1 MTDATSPAMIDML
14 EALRRALAPH
24 YRVDREIGAG
34 GMARVFLAEEQH
46 PRRSVAIKVMDPE
59 LSNRISRERF
69 VREVELSS
77 RLNHPHVVPILT
89 ANECLF
95 LPEGPDGLCYY
106 VMPYIEGESLRYR
119 LQREQRLPL
128 EDALHMF
135 HDVADALAY
144 AHAQGVIHRDV
155 KPENI
160 LISGGHAM
168 VADFGIARAISA
180 AGGDTLTAV
189 GQPIG
194 SPAYMS
200 PEQLAGSRAIDERTD
215 VYSLGCVLYEM
226 LVGEPPLLDLVG
238 QSSKNRHSLE
248 SALRLGKVSS
258 GRARV
263 VKEAIARA
271 LSPLPQDRFG
281 SVAEF
286 AAFVGAT
293 GRDSGERLAVGRWPL
308 GRWKSAL
315 LGAAGALVLVTLVMH
330 PNRGGALNPNR
341 IVVALPENHTGD
353 PTLDALGHLAAD
365 WVTQGLAQSGLVE
378 VVHPPSESDEGR
390 HLDQMAVRALARETR
405 AGTVVAGAY
414 YLQRDSVWFQVEF
427 VDGADGRV
435 LTASDAM
442 GAPRTTPFAA
452 ADAVRRRVTAALD
465 TLLARQPRR

>member
-1 MTDATSPAMIDML
+1 MIDML

-24 YRVDREIGAG
+24 YRVEREIGAG

-59 LSNRISRERF
+59 LGSRISRERF

-77 RLNHPHVVPILT
+77 RLNHPHIVPILT
-89 ANECLF
+89 ASECPF

-106 VMPYIEGESLRYR
+106 VMPYIEGESLRAR
-119 LQREQRLPL
+119 LQRERRLPL
-128 EDALHMF
+128 EDALHLF
-135 HDVADALAY
+135 HDMADGLAY
-144 AHAQGVIHRDV
+144 AHVQGTIHRDV

-180 AGGDTLTAV
+180 AGGDTLTGV
-189 GQPIG
+189 GQAIG

-200 PEQLAGSRAIDERTD
+200 PEQLAGSPALDERTD

-238 QSSKNRHSLE
+238 QSSRNRHSLD
-248 SALRLGKVSS
+248 SALRTGKVSS
-258 GRARV
+258 SVARPL
-263 VKEAIARA
+263 KDA
-271 LSPLPQDRFG
+271 LAKALAPLPQDRFG

-286 AAFVGAT
+286 AASVGAR
-293 GRDSGERLAVGRWPL
+293 GRASGEGLAAAGGRL
-308 GRWKSAL
+308 GRWKTAL

-330 PNRGGALNPNR
+330 PHRGRALNPNR
-341 IVVALPENHTGD
+341 MVVALPENHTGD
-353 PTLDALGHLAAD
+353 ATLDALGHLAAD
-365 WVTQGLAQSGLVE
+365 WVTQGLAQTGLVE
-378 VVHPPSESDEGR
+378 VVHPPSESEAGR
-390 HLDQMAVRALARETR
+390 HLDQMKVRDLARETG

-427 VDGADGRV
+427 VDGTDGRV
-435 LTASDAM
+435 LTALDAM
-442 GAPRTTPFAA
+442 GARRTAPFAA
-452 ADAVRRRVTAALD
+452 ADAVRRAVTAALD
-465 TLLARQPRR
+465 TLLARRSR